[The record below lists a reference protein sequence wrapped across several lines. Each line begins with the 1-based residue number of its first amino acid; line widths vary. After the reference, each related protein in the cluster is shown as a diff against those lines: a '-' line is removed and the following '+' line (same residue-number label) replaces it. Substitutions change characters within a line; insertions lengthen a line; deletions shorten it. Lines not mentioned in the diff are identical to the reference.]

1 MKLVFRLSVL
11 ALAAVGAKSLYDRL
25 RPQLDA
31 AGATGNHIVD
41 DTLRPAFR
49 EATASVK
56 NASTHAAHQVADAAQ
71 QAVDQVQGR
80 EPSTPAGH
88 GSGTPHADDATAAAV
103 DRSFG
108 DHEPLSAMAK
118 QELGV
123 ADGDQA

>member
-1 MKLVFRLSVL
+1 MKLLFRLSLL
-11 ALAAVGAKSLYDRL
+11 ALAAFGAKTLYEKL
-25 RPQLDA
+25 RPQVDA
-31 AGATGNHIVD
+31 AGSTGNRIVD

-80 EPSTPAGH
+80 EPTSSTGRHAGA
-88 GSGTPHADDATAAAV
+88 PHADDATAAEV

-123 ADGDQA
+123 ADGEKP